1 MPRAKGRRVVRVTG
15 YLPPEAAKQFR
26 ALCQRLRVRV
36 AAATRAALLRW
47 ITEQQR
53 ETNQ

>member
-1 MPRAKGRRVVRVTG
+1 MRRKGRATRIVTRIPEPAARELRV
-15 YLPPEAAKQFR
+15 LCR
-26 ALCQRLRVRV
+26 ALGVRV